1 MCVTQIKFQNC
12 WICPTTE
19 KKGRSEENQ
28 DGYNKTATCLALPK
42 PNKKMGN
49 KQIPVFTSQKEKQNM
64 YGRNGELGTGY
75 VWSVDEKSIS
85 TLIQGRSSL
94 ELTKMIK
101 FLKPGFG

>member
-1 MCVTQIKFQNC
+1 
-12 WICPTTE
+12 
-19 KKGRSEENQ
+19 
-28 DGYNKTATCLALPK
+28 
-42 PNKKMGN
+42 
-49 KQIPVFTSQKEKQNM
+49 M